1 MSTVKVIK
9 NQINSNPPHRT
20 STHKRNNY
28 ENLFSAFALR
38 RKSSGL
44 CIWAWTSTS
53 ARILP
58 LNGLWRQPH
67 ERIQFSFTHR
77 DHPNTPICKHL
88 HCTHANVSIDDMFS
102 DYQNIT
108 LYFLYEGCSAV
119 FVGMHT
125 IFFSGADSA
134 TKIK

>member
-1 MSTVKVIK
+1 MGYGGSPMRVYNFLSPT
-9 NQINSNPPHRT
+9 
-20 STHKRNNY
+20 
-28 ENLFSAFALR
+28 
-38 RKSSGL
+38 
-44 CIWAWTSTS
+44 
-53 ARILP
+53 
-58 LNGLWRQPH
+58 
-67 ERIQFSFTHR
+67 